1 MRVLSGPG
9 DGDALLGQDS
19 QCVQSSHSR
28 GSVIRQPD
36 YSAINNLGQMPQY
49 CNVLAGL
56 TYINIIHIFENYVR
70 LEYTKK

>member
-56 TYINIIHIFENYVR
+56 T
-70 LEYTKK
+70 

>member
-1 MRVLSGPG
+1 MLSGPG

-19 QCVQSSHSR
+19 QCVQSEHSR

-36 YSAINNLGQMPQY
+36 YAAINNLEQMPQY

-56 TYINIIHIFENYVR
+56 TYIIHIFENYVR
-70 LEYTKK
+70 LEYTKKEDG